1 MQKLRE
7 GAPQRACRP
16 AAGPHTAQAGERKG
30 PPARLQR
37 YRCTQSQISAGL
49 RQPPQDKEPQ
59 YGSPLRPSRLNSL
72 PTPFAHARP
81 ARGKTEVWL
90 FKGRKWP
97 QGRAEVRCRTGSGW
111 VAGLCGHVGV
121 ADTAWTGAAG
131 GTGWVWGVGGDYRGV
146 WPW

>member
-1 MQKLRE
+1 MLPFFSACNYCFPCDHHHNSRAPKSPFPMQKLRE

-37 YRCTQSQISAGL
+37 YSCTQSQISAGL

-97 QGRAEVRCRTGSGW
+97 QGRAEVRCRTGSG
-111 VAGLCGHVGV
+111 
-121 ADTAWTGAAG
+121 
-131 GTGWVWGVGGDYRGV
+131 
-146 WPW
+146 